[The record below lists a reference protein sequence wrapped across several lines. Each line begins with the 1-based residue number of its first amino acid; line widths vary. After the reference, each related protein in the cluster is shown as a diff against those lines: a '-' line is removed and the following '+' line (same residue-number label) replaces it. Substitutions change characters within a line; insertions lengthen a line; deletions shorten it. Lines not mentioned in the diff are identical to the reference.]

1 MYIVYVLSIVYVLY
15 IVYCMCIVHAIDISF
30 VLCIGISGYSYVYM
44 FTIID
49 KTKITLI

>member
-1 MYIVYVLSIVYVLY
+1 MYCIVYTYSVYC
-15 IVYCMCIVHAIDISF
+15 ICTVYCMCIVRAIDILF